1 MKVRLVLNC
10 AALLGCA
17 LSMSLAPSAQSQDR
31 QEHAQ
36 NSPQQAHN
44 NFQQGQQ
51 AQQQARSNFQQGQQ
65 AQQQARNNF
74 QQGQQAQQ
82 QARSNFQQG
91 QQAQQQARN
100 NFQQGQQAQQ
110 QARNTQLEQQRNANL
125 QNQRLEQATQKQSR
139 NNQLEQQRVINLQEK
154 RVELPAQNQA
164 RNDQL
169 EQQRNANLQNQ
180 RLEQAT
186 QKQSRNNQLEQQRV
200 INLQEKRVELPAQ
213 NHSRNDQVEQ
223 QSVNNLQEKRVEHLK
238 NPIRTPNFDK
248 TTRRPSAL
256 PPLGLH
262 NVPLQKAFPMPD
274 FTRATSNQREHARN
288 AEQNLRAHLIAVPM
302 NQAPQNYAHIRN
314 TQLSTYYNNYS
325 VFVNNQQYSIN
336 RQNTHYYPVQPS
348 YYPEWYQPN
357 NNWVFSNGF
366 TLGNAINIGLEWL
379 SFGWQPYYGAAPV
392 GFICNRDYMPTPW
405 MYDAMTN
412 QWRQPGLYT
421 YMNEGPNSEYT
432 GPITVEVIEQ
442 VRDRRGRIINVPYL
456 YNAFYYPEFGRWGY
470 ENRQG
475 YFIWLNV

>member
-1 MKVRLVLNC
+1 MKVRSVLNC

-17 LSMSLAPSAQSQDR
+17 LSMSLAPSAQPQDR

-36 NSPQQAHN
+36 NAP
-44 NFQQGQQ
+44 
-51 AQQQARSNFQQGQQ
+51 
-65 AQQQARNNF
+65 QQARN
-74 QQGQQAQQ
+74 
-82 QARSNFQQG
+82 NFQQG

-110 QARNTQLEQQRNANL
+110 QARNTQPQQQRNANLQNQRLEQATQNQSRNNQLEQQRNANL
-125 QNQRLEQATQKQSR
+125 QNQRLEQATQNQSR

-154 RVELPAQNQA
+154 RVEQPAQKHS

-169 EQQRNANLQNQ
+169 EQQRI
-180 RLEQAT
+180 
-186 QKQSRNNQLEQQRV
+186 
-200 INLQEKRVELPAQ
+200 INLQEKRVEQPTQ
-213 NHSRNDQVEQ
+213 NQARNNQLEQ
-223 QSVNNLQEKRVEHLK
+223 ERNANLQEKRIEHLK

-421 YMNEGPNSEYT
+421 YMNEGPDFQYT

-442 VRDRRGRIINVPYL
+442 VRDRRGRTINVPYL
-456 YNAFYYPEFGRWGY
+456 YNAFYYPELGRWGY

-475 YFIWLNV
+475 YFIWLDV

>member
-1 MKVRLVLNC
+1 MKLVSVLNF

-17 LSMSLAPSAQSQDR
+17 LSMSLALSAQSQGR

-36 NSPQQAHN
+36 NAP
-44 NFQQGQQ
+44 
-51 AQQQARSNFQQGQQ
+51 
-65 AQQQARNNF
+65 
-74 QQGQQAQQ
+74 
-82 QARSNFQQG
+82 

-110 QARNTQLEQQRNANL
+110 QARNNSQQGQQAQQQAHNNFQQGQQAQQQAHNTQLQQERNANLQNQRLEQANQNQSRNNQLEQQRNANL
-125 QNQRLEQATQKQSR
+125 QNQRLEQANQNQSR

-154 RVELPAQNQA
+154 RVELPAQKHS
-164 RNDQL
+164 RND
-169 EQQRNANLQNQ
+169 
-180 RLEQAT
+180 
-186 QKQSRNNQLEQQRV
+186 QLEQQRV
-200 INLQEKRVELPAQ
+200 INLQEKRVE
-213 NHSRNDQVEQ
+213 
-223 QSVNNLQEKRVEHLK
+223 HLK
-238 NPIRTPNFDK
+238 VPIRTPNFDK
-248 TTRRPSAL
+248 TTRRPSTL

-262 NVPLQKAFPMPD
+262 NVPLQKAFPIPD
-274 FTRATSNQREHARN
+274 FTHATSNQREHARN

-302 NQAPQNYAHIRN
+302 NQAPKNYAHIRN
-314 TQLSTYYNNYS
+314 NQLSTYYNNYS

-379 SFGWQPYYGAAPV
+379 GFGWQPYYGAAPV

-421 YMNEGPNSEYT
+421 YMSEGPDSEYT

-475 YFIWLNV
+475 YFIWLDV